1 MQTPRNSAPVSSH
14 KVHNT
19 SREASGW
26 IWGPG
31 DHSQGCKQV
40 LWVPKSLTE
49 QISGTWARTQSV
61 SESNEECEGRRLQLS
76 PSHEPDVRRVTK
88 PQFLHLKTRPRKTHP
103 QVLRNETTNLLS
115 KCQPPSP
122 LLPNHEQSCALDS

>member
-14 KVHNT
+14 KVHNL

-31 DHSQGCKQV
+31 DHTQGCKQV

-49 QISGTWARTQSV
+49 QILGTWARTQSV

-76 PSHEPDVRRVTK
+76 PSHEPDVRWVMK
-88 PQFLHLKTRPRKTHP
+88 PVSSSQNKAKD
-103 QVLRNETTNLLS
+103 N
-115 KCQPPSP
+115 SP
-122 LLPNHEQSCALDS
+122 TGAEKWNHQSTQ